1 MDSVAET
8 VCGEVRINLFA
19 LYRKGLQKLTLPATD
34 TYPTIQETS
43 LHHIYSLPLC
53 FSLPKTKE
61 KS

>member
-1 MDSVAET
+1 MD
-8 VCGEVRINLFA
+8 LFTI
-19 LYRKGLQKLTLPATD
+19 YRKGLQKLTLPATD

-43 LHHIYSLPLC
+43 LHHIYSLPLY